1 MCKLSITGLIKFW
14 AILILLS
21 FTGLEQAFCQ
31 TNDSVPQPQVTVT
44 LLDGIEIYADSIFT
58 NDTTYYLYRLSQLKQ
73 TSKHFRSLEFYE
85 IFSVKDHG
93 RLSIIYESEEGTW
106 NSFEMESFIQGRQ
119 IAQREFKKWPYILA
133 GGVSGF
139 LVGGYFGNS
148 LIGIG
153 SSFGV
158 AFTITKIPIFKRGFK
173 SFENPLTW
181 LGYKQEMQDNR
192 FIPFLFANLAGV
204 LVGLSQ
210 AKNL

>member
-1 MCKLSITGLIKFW
+1 MCKLSTTDFINCLGTLIILCFIGLHPTR
-14 AILILLS
+14 AQ
-21 FTGLEQAFCQ
+21 E
-31 TNDSVPQPQVTVT
+31 NDTLPKPQVTVT

-85 IFSVKDHG
+85 IFSVNDHG

-153 SSFGV
+153 SSFGM
-158 AFTITKIPIFKRGFK
+158 AFIVTKIPIFKRGFK

-204 LVGLSQ
+204 LVGLTQ